1 MVPMSVIATLK
12 ETAVAPQLNREQ
24 QLPSVGFTASLKE
37 GVALGDAVAKVNEL
51 AQSIMPQGARLLPM
65 GEAATLQENSSG
77 MLLTFGFAIA
87 IIFLVL
93 AAQFESVLSSV
104 IIMSTVPLGL
114 ACAVIALL
122 VTGSSLNVY
131 SQIGLVLLVGV
142 MAKNGILIVEFANHL
157 RDQGATVR
165 EAIEKAC
172 SIRLRPVMM
181 TMIATILGG
190 VPLVMAQGAGAEARI
205 ALGWVIVGGLG
216 FATLVTLYI
225 TPVSYVLLARF
236 AKPQADEEIRLHR
249 ELETAIRRRALEEDK
264 QLLAA
269 E

>member
-1 MVPMSVIATLK
+1 MAQPI
-12 ETAVAPQLNREQ
+12 
-24 QLPSVGFTASLKE
+24 LPS
-37 GVALGDAVAKVNEL
+37 
-51 AQSIMPQGARLLPM
+51 GARLMPM
-65 GEAATLQENSSG
+65 AEAATLAENSNG

-114 ACAVIALL
+114 ACAVFAL
-122 VTGSSLNVY
+122 VITGSSLNVY

-142 MAKNGILIVEFANHL
+142 MAKNGILIVEFANQL
-157 RDQGATVR
+157 RDRGDSVR
-165 EAIEKAC
+165 DAIVKAC

-181 TMIATILGG
+181 TMIATVLGG
-190 VPLVMAQGAGAEARI
+190 LPLVLAQGAGAEARI

-216 FATLVTLYI
+216 VATLVTLYI
-225 TPVSYVLLARF
+225 TPVAYLMIARF
-236 AKPQADEEIRLHR
+236 AKPHAHEEQRFHN
-249 ELETAIRRRALEEDK
+249 ELALASRRPAEEQDT
-264 QLLAA
+264 LPIAA